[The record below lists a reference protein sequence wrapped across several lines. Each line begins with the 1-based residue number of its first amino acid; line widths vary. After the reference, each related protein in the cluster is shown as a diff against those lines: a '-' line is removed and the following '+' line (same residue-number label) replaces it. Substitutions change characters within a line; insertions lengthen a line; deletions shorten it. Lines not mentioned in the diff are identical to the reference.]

1 MEPGRASSSLAQLR
15 RGVLEHCVLALLHA
29 EELYSLDLVRRL
41 AEASGQGVS
50 EGTLYPLLSRL
61 RKEGRVSTSW
71 RESSSGPPRRYYA
84 LTTSGAAALA
94 AFTAEWRDFTASVDA
109 LLATAERQP
118 GAADP
123 TDPTPPRRTP

>member
-15 RGVLEHCVLALLHA
+15 RGVLEHCVLALLRA

-84 LTTSGAAALA
+84 LTEDGATALT

-109 LLATAERQP
+109 LLATAEQQP

-123 TDPTPPRRTP
+123 TDPTPPRRTS